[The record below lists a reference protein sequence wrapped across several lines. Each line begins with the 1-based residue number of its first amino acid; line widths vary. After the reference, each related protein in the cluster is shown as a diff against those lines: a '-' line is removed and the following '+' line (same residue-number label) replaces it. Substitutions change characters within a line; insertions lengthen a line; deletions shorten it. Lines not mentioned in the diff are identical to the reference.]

1 MSRLK
6 TNNLTPFSGQN
17 INFGGHAIPSGND
30 KNLGSET
37 NPWNEI
43 YVSTGSVN
51 FVGANNVTVASIK
64 AGGET
69 GVTGNIVGQIF
80 TDTGNNNLRGSF
92 SVGKN
97 NRASGTASL
106 AVGFVN
112 TASGDYSLAQG
123 FGNRAF
129 GHQSFAQ
136 GNGNTASNLNTHAQG
151 FGTIASGL
159 YAHAEGVSTRALGD
173 WSHAEG
179 GSNVASNSGSHA
191 EGQYTTSSGFY
202 SHAEGFYSQTSGA
215 YSHAEGIDTI
225 ALGYGSHTEGYRT
238 RTDDDAWISHAEG
251 AYTTA
256 SGWGSH
262 AEGSGSVTQ
271 GRCSHAAGYRTIA
284 NGNLQ
289 FVVGQFNVANAS
301 QSAFIIGDGTDNNNR
316 RNILFVSR
324 SHFEVSASKTYL
336 QGLPNTAQTN
346 VLTYNPATGQVY
358 YTSSVNVT
366 GTTLPVD
373 IQEDGVLIVS
383 NPTFINFTGPGVS
396 ASANSTGIN
405 VHISGGGGGG
415 TPAPSDTYIQYN
427 SGSTFGAEQYFRYL
441 YQSHSLQHGTSV
453 IASGDYSHAQGN
465 NTEALGD
472 YSHAEGSKT
481 TAQGSYS
488 HAEGSDTKA
497 LGTGSH
503 AGGFQTIASGSH
515 QTAVG
520 QWNAQNNTSSL
531 FIVGAG
537 ISSGTRKDGF
547 SVELDTA
554 NVRPHI
560 VVPANSANPVNP
572 KTGSMYFNPST
583 RLMYIH
589 DGTTW
594 RSASFA

>member
-1 MSRLK
+1 MSRIK
-6 TNNLTPFSGQN
+6 ANNLTPFSGQN
-17 INFGGHAIPSGND
+17 INFGGHAVPSGSD

-37 NPWNEI
+37 NPWAEL
-43 YVSTGSVN
+43 YVSTGSIN
-51 FVGANNVTVASIK
+51 FVGANNVIVASIK

-69 GVTGNIVGQIF
+69 GATAGLPIGMVYVDAIIGAGA
-80 TDTGNNNLRGSF
+80 NLKASF
-92 SVGKN
+92 SVGRQN
-97 NRASGTASL
+97 QASGTASL
-106 AVGFVN
+106 ANGYDN
-112 TASGDYSLAQG
+112 TASGNSSQV
-123 FGNRAF
+123 
-129 GHQSFAQ
+129 Q
-136 GNGNTASNLNTHAQG
+136 GNGNTASGNA
-151 FGTIASGL
+151 
-159 YAHAEGVSTRALGD
+159 
-173 WSHAEG
+173 
-179 GSNVASNSGSHA
+179 SHA
-191 EGQYTTSSGFY
+191 EGQGNTSSGVASHTEGANNIATGAT
-202 SHAEGFYSQTSGA
+202 SHAEGQFNRATSLGA
-215 YSHAEGIDTI
+215 HAEGSYTW
-225 ALGYGSHTEGYRT
+225 ASGSFSHTEGTETTASGWFSHTEGYRT
-238 RTDDDAWISHAEG
+238 RTDEDAWVSHAEG

-289 FVVGQFNVANAS
+289 FVVGQFNIANAS

-324 SHFEVSASKTYL
+324 SYFEVSASKTYL

-373 IQEDGVLIVS
+373 IQEDGVLVVS

-415 TPAPSDTYIQYN
+415 GTPAPSDTYIQYN

-441 YQSHSLQHGTSV
+441 YTSHSLQHGPSV
-453 IASGDYSHAQGN
+453 IASGDYSYAQGN
-465 NTEALGD
+465 NTISSGD
-472 YSHAEGSKT
+472 YSHAEGNKT
-481 TAQGSYS
+481 TAQGLYS

-503 AGGFQTIASGSH
+503 AEGNNTVASGSY
-515 QTAVG
+515 QTVVG
-520 QWNAQNNTSSL
+520 QYNASNNTSSL

-537 ISSGTRKDGF
+537 NSSGNRKDGF

-560 VVPANSANPVNP
+560 VVPTNAANPVNP

-594 RSASFA
+594 RSSSFA